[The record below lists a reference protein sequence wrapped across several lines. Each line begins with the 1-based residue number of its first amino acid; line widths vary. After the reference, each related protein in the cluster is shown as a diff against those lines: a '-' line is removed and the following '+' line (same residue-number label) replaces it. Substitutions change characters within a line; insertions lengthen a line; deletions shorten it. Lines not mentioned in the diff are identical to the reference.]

1 MLSSIE
7 NQTKVLL
14 NIKAL
19 SYMVSLLQA
28 HKKSPH
34 DIEQQFDGVKLDQ
47 ASLMHL
53 CTEESPQTNTFSH
66 YNP

>member
-1 MLSSIE
+1 MLSSVE
-7 NQTKVLL
+7 NQTKLVL

-34 DIEQQFDGVKLDQ
+34 DIKQQFDGVK
-47 ASLMHL
+47 
-53 CTEESPQTNTFSH
+53 
-66 YNP
+66 